1 DEHLDESVGAQGA
14 VLQIVF
20 ELVDVVHTLWI
31 SNGAEFG
38 KRDFHRLDSYLS
50 SPQPSGWVAG
60 SPKPKFSVQS
70 RNVHSILHRQA

>member
-38 KRDFHRLDSYLS
+38 KRDFHRLDSYDSLAPS
-50 SPQPSGWVAG
+50 SAFRWMSENWNTV
-60 SPKPKFSVQS
+60 
-70 RNVHSILHRQA
+70 

>member
-1 DEHLDESVGAQGA
+1 VGAQGA

-38 KRDFHRLDSYLS
+38 KRDFHRLDSYIR
-50 SPQPSGWVAG
+50 PCVSGAIVFEAEWKQDGKQKIRVLTSDDVRELG
-60 SPKPKFSVQS
+60 
-70 RNVHSILHRQA
+70 RG